1 MIPPRSV
8 MRVARPTDNLQAIG
22 QMYAEGLRFEI
33 LARFEGHDDGF
44 DGIVLGHKNHPYHL
58 EFTHQ
63 QGHSVGKAPTPDN
76 LIVFYIPDP
85 GEWEAACSSV
95 QAAGFSQVS
104 SYNPFWDVVGK
115 TYEDLDGYRVVLQN
129 REWSR

>member
-1 MIPPRSV
+1 MIPLTSV
-8 MRVARPTDNLQAIG
+8 MRVVRPTNNLQAIG
-22 QMYAEGLRFEI
+22 KMYAEGLGFEI
-33 LARFEGHDDGF
+33 LSQFEGHDGF

-63 QGHSVGKAPTPDN
+63 RGTSVGMAPTQDN
-76 LIVFYIPDP
+76 LIAFYIPDSN
-85 GEWEAACSSV
+85 EWEAACSRI
-95 QAAGFSQVS
+95 QAAGFYQVP
-104 SYNPFWDVVGK
+104 SYNPYWDVAGK